1 MSIPSMTIR
10 SLPLIAALVLLAL
23 PAFVAAQDVSASE
36 EERLENLARA
46 AAEVYV
52 PKTTI
57 GVGFRTMSSG
67 SSIHFG
73 NLGIV
78 PKNTDIAPISEGE
91 VKRQYND
98 GTVSPDSVRL
108 EEVYSTTTPLP
119 NGRYQTSG
127 NVTDPG
133 PDGTLGTDDDI
144 VTNVVTGNGL
154 SYQSGVTRN
163 WSYTSDSQ
171 ATGKPG
177 YLAMSSYSA
186 TSDGGFRE
194 HKEGF
199 NSGVE
204 FQFSRAFGKLARR
217 TEWSVTS
224 GISLNSINGKANG
237 TVQSVL
243 RASSDYYSLN
253 GLTTPSSPYGAP
265 SFTDLY
271 DASGNLLALGG
282 LETTVPLA
290 TLPEAGLST
299 TDAIV
304 GRTAVIGS
312 WQVKGA
318 YFMIKLGP
326 SVRTQFSERMGL
338 SASVGIAGA
347 YAGSHYMVAES
358 FAVPGDS
365 GATVST
371 VEVSEVTK
379 FLGGLYAD
387 LNFDW
392 AANERTGLFA
402 GISAQQFGGYDQAVG
417 GRTARID
424 LGSTVG
430 LRYGVTIRY

>member
-1 MSIPSMTIR
+1 MTIR
-10 SLPLIAALVLLAL
+10 PLLRIAVLVLLATPSYL
-23 PAFVAAQDVSASE
+23 DAQDVSASE

-57 GVGFRTMSSG
+57 GIGFRTMSSG
-67 SSIHFG
+67 SKIHFG
-73 NLGIV
+73 NLGNV
-78 PKNTDIAPISEGE
+78 PTNTRIAPISEGE
-91 VKRQYND
+91 VERQYND
-98 GTVSPDSVRL
+98 GNVKVDRIRL
-108 EEVYSTTTPLP
+108 EEAYTTTITLP
-119 NGRYQTSG
+119 TGRYITTG

-133 PDGTLGTDDDI
+133 PDGTVGTDDDV

-154 SYQSGVTRN
+154 SYKAGLTRN
-163 WSYTSDSQ
+163 WSDTSGSQ
-171 ATGKPG
+171 VTTKPG
-177 YLAMSSYSA
+177 YVAMSSYSA
-186 TSDGGFRE
+186 TSDGGFRDHE
-194 HKEGF
+194 EGM

-204 FQFSRAFGKLARR
+204 FLYNRSFGKLSRR
-217 TEWSVTS
+217 MEWSVTS

-237 TVQSVL
+237 SVDSIL
-243 RASSDYYSLN
+243 RASTDYYSLN
-253 GLTTPSSPYGAP
+253 GLTAPNAAYGAP

-271 DASGNLLALGG
+271 DANGNLLAAGG

-299 TDAIV
+299 KDAIV
-304 GRTAVIGS
+304 GRTTVLGN

-326 SVRTQFSERMGL
+326 SVRAQFNERMGL
-338 SASVGIAGA
+338 SASLGVAGA
-347 YAGSHYMVAES
+347 YAGTNYMVSES
-358 FAVPGDS
+358 FAVPGES
-365 GATVST
+365 GGIVST
-371 VEVSEVTK
+371 VEKSETTA

-387 LNFDW
+387 VNFEW

-402 GISAQQFGGYDQAVG
+402 GVSAQQFGGYDQTVG